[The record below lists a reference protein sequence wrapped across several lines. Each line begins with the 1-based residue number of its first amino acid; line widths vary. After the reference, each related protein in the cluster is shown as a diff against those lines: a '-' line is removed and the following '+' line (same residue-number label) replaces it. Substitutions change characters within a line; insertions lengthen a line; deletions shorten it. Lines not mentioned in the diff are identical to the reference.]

1 MKKVMLGKSLLK
13 IDDQDAH
20 FLSTHKLFVHSRG
33 YVTGYRIG
41 RRSEG
46 YELLHRMIV
55 RPGPGFIVDHADGD
69 KMNNTRRNLRVCTY
83 SQNNANKRLDR
94 TVRGVRKKKNKW
106 NARIKVRGTDKYLG
120 SFESRSEA
128 IQAYNVA
135 AFSAFG
141 DFAVLNV

>member
-1 MKKVMLGKSLLK
+1 
-13 IDDQDAH
+13 
-20 FLSTHKLFVHSRG
+20 
-33 YVTGYRIG
+33 
-41 RRSEG
+41 
-46 YELLHRMIV
+46 MIV